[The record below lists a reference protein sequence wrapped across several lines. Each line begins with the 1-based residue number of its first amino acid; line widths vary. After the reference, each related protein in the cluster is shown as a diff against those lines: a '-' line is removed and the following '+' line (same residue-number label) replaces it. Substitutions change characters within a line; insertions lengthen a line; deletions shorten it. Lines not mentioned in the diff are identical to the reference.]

1 MKKMGL
7 DCDFDRQLM
16 VTKGIRRHKTQ
27 HVTGRPSFVHAIQI
41 ANKFHY
47 FDFDCEHR
55 KSFALFII
63 LKFIP
68 FIKV

>member
-1 MKKMGL
+1 MGL

-16 VTKGIRRHKTQ
+16 VTKGGTTRTRKEHNKQ
-27 HVTGRPSFVHAIQI
+27 DGHLCVKQI

-68 FIKV
+68 FSFIS